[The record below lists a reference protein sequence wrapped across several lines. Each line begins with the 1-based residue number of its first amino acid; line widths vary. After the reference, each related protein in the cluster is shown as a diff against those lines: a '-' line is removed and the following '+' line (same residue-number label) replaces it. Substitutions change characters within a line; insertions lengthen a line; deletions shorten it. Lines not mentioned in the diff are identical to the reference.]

1 MAESENLPEE
11 VKEKVDGEGN
21 ISDEKAKQSDN
32 PKSETN
38 EEGCT
43 KESNLT
49 AKEMNLAAT
58 RIQATFRGSKLR
70 RERKEQQEA
79 AIKIQA
85 TFRGQR
91 QRMKFNNEMHKRN
104 EAAVKIQA
112 SFRGR
117 QLRSKQEVDDEVKE
131 LCKRINEEENLN
143 KETEVCHLSLIQQ
156 VSNAVDSM
164 VDNVDFGATIEPR
177 YGVGLDSTEDVYRSH
192 LDEFIEKQN
201 EYTEFEEESSSKIKI
216 LSGKF
221 EVELRIAIEL
231 RDKFKQFRRVMMA
244 EAIDSRT
251 NKKIPAKWILQMEQE
266 EEDIDNEIEQARLT
280 NINLNAKQKRIE
292 NAIKEKEK
300 LGDGLHFIDFEQLK
314 IENQTLGEKI
324 EERNGELDKLKSKTN
339 RTVQILTHVKEKLQF
354 IKRKNKNLRKNKL
367 AEIERI
373 VSDER
378 DELTELKKER
388 DKIRI
393 IYQKAKIK
401 QGIAGS
407 DALVA
412 DFEKR
417 KDKIPKLEEKLKKL
431 QDEHRM
437 LVTRRAQYT
446 TQAKNLAA
454 SLGRTN
460 PKKNTE
466 TFTGFL

>member
-251 NKKIPAKWILQMEQE
+251 NKKIPAKVKFFPGKLGIPVLIPRDW
-266 EEDIDNEIEQARLT
+266 NFS
-280 NINLNAKQKRIE
+280 KQKPLLPNCPHERVLE
-292 NAIKEKEK
+292 NS
-300 LGDGLHFIDFEQLK
+300 LK
-314 IENQTLGEKI
+314 
-324 EERNGELDKLKSKTN
+324 R
-339 RTVQILTHVKEKLQF
+339 
-354 IKRKNKNLRKNKL
+354 
-367 AEIERI
+367 
-373 VSDER
+373 
-378 DELTELKKER
+378 
-388 DKIRI
+388 
-393 IYQKAKIK
+393 
-401 QGIAGS
+401 
-407 DALVA
+407 
-412 DFEKR
+412 
-417 KDKIPKLEEKLKKL
+417 
-431 QDEHRM
+431 
-437 LVTRRAQYT
+437 
-446 TQAKNLAA
+446 
-454 SLGRTN
+454 
-460 PKKNTE
+460 
-466 TFTGFL
+466 